1 MIRLPVP
8 FLITL
13 KRHKRFPAPRH
24 SRDGRATV
32 IREIERQAT
41 QAWDSGE
48 PAMAAWDFMRVT
60 IPVAEDMGYG
70 RGFDSGEDESGEIK
84 TEMLE
89 VDFDYRSVS
98 ASGSAA
104 WSTATTTTTTT
115 INTERDW
122 EGNRRKKRRP

>member
-8 FLITL
+8 ALITL
-13 KRHKRFPAPRH
+13 NWHNRFPAPRH

-48 PAMAAWDFMRVT
+48 HAMAAWDFMRVT
-60 IPVAEDMGYG
+60 IPVTEDMGYG
-70 RGFDSGEDESGEIK
+70 RGFDSVEDELGEIK
-84 TEMLE
+84 TEVLE

-104 WSTATTTTTTT
+104 WSTTSTTRT
-115 INTERDW
+115 INTERYW